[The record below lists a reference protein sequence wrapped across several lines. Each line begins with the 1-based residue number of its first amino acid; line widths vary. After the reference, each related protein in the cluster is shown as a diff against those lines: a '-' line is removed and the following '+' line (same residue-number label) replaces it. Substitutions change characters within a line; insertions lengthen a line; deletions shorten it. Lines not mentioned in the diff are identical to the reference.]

1 MHGVGLTVAA
11 AALLADLGLVQ
22 ARPQAPAIRLPC
34 YSYDE
39 IARQLRFTYRE
50 APVSLGLQA
59 DGNLLQVFSSPA
71 TGSWTIV
78 STSPAGLACV
88 LAAGQNWETV
98 TPAKLD
104 PAA

>member
-1 MHGVGLTVAA
+1 MVAASALLTRRQAGPQTPVGA
-11 AALLADLGLVQ
+11 AALLRLRRD
-22 ARPQAPAIRLPC
+22 RPPAAGHL
-34 YSYDE
+34 
-39 IARQLRFTYRE
+39 RE

-78 STSPAGLACV
+78 STSPGGLACV

>member
-1 MHGVGLTVAA
+1 MHGIGLIVAT
-11 AALLADLGLVQ
+11 AALLAELGPVQ
-22 ARPQAPAIRLPC
+22 AQPQAPMIRLPC

-39 IARQLRFTYRE
+39 IARQLATTYRE

-78 STSPAGLACV
+78 STSPIGVAYV
-88 LAAGQNWETV
+88 LAAGQNWETI
-98 TPAKLD
+98 TPARLD
-104 PAA
+104 PRA